1 MRERNMSVEI
11 HDKMI
16 KLLAEVDELKVKE
29 AALQGEKQRHIDQI
43 AQSETDL
50 AKSNEAIEECHAHSK
65 QLKGRMDM
73 YRDELFGAEEASAPA
88 TDGEE
93 DPGPDR
99 ESEAKKLWRAQARL
113 VQNR

>member
-1 MRERNMSVEI
+1 MSIEI

-16 KLLAEVDELKVKE
+16 KLLAEVDELKTKE
-29 AALQGEKQRHIDQI
+29 VALQAEKQRHADQI
-43 AQSETDL
+43 AQSESDL
-50 AKSNEAIEECHAHSK
+50 AKCNEAIEECHAHGK
-65 QLKGRMDM
+65 QLKSQMDM
-73 YRDELFGAEEASAPA
+73 YRDELFGPEEASAPA

-93 DPGPDR
+93 GQGPDR

>member
-1 MRERNMSVEI
+1 MSVEI

-16 KLLAEVDELKVKE
+16 KLLAEVDELKAKE
-29 AALQGEKQRHIDQI
+29 TALQAEKQRHIDQI
-43 AQSETDL
+43 AQSESDL
-50 AKSNEAIEECHAHSK
+50 AKCNEAIEECHACGK
-65 QLKGRMDM
+65 QLKSQMDS
-73 YRDELFGAEEASAPA
+73 YRDELFGAEEATAPT

-93 DPGPDR
+93 GQGQDR